1 MKDKFVYLV
10 TPDYMLAIIEES
22 KGYSFSIKAY
32 SDAKMAYNKLAFTNQ
47 SSVLGYLL
55 VYEELPE
62 ILDDIVNFIN
72 FLNLV
77 GSKDTIVLLAVN
89 DPDGLEDTL
98 FPALHTDNITFLYL
112 TEYEVMTD
120 LVIRRNLFGSIIIK
134 KFKPYTERVELPNY
148 VTSFNSNKNLVPVLP
163 EDILLI
169 FEPIKILDTVEFTIK
184 HDTVMK
190 NYSENTLLCYIR
202 LNRIYAH
209 SGMEVDYDGMISRIR
224 ESSNIDKVLYEV
236 VCDII
241 VKERTSLSNDV
252 LEISDGGIYV

>member
-1 MKDKFVYLV
+1 MKDKFIYLV

-32 SDAKMAYNKLAFTNQ
+32 SDAHTAYTKLAFTNQ
-47 SSVLGYLL
+47 SSILGYLL

-62 ILDDIVNFIN
+62 ILDDLVNFIN

-77 GSKDTIVLLAVN
+77 GSKDTVVLLAVN
-89 DPDGLEDTL
+89 DPSGLEDTL
-98 FPALHTDNITFLYL
+98 IPAIHTGNITFMYF
-112 TEYEVMTD
+112 TEYDVMTD
-120 LVIRRNLFGSIIIK
+120 LVIRKNLFGSLIIK
-134 KFKPYTERVELPNY
+134 KFQPYVESVELPKF
-148 VTSFNSNKNLVPVLP
+148 VTTFNTNKNLVPVLP

-184 HDTVMK
+184 HDMVMK
-190 NYSENTLLCYIR
+190 SYSNNALLSYMR

-209 SGMEVDYDGMISRIR
+209 FGKEIDIDGMLIRIKD
-224 ESSNIDKVLYEV
+224 SINIDKVLYRV

-241 VKERTSLSNDV
+241 KKECKTVLVKN
-252 LEISDGGIYV
+252 LEVENV